1 MITRLSTMANFA
13 NVSFQALVVVL
24 WDDVMKHRREELWFP
39 ATGFVRVI
47 KYEAAC

>member
-1 MITRLSTMANFA
+1 MLTRLSTMANFA
-13 NVSFQALVVVL
+13 KVSFPALVVVV

-47 KYEAAC
+47 KYKAAC